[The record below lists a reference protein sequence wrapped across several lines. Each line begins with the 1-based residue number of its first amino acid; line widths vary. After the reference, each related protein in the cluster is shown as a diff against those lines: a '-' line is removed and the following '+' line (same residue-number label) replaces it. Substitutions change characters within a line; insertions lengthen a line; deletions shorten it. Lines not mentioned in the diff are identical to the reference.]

1 MAALADALVAMG
13 AGGFAGHG
21 GRHGAWGASAASSGG
36 WIAALFGTP
45 CPASPFLM
53 NRTRLAIAWLLSSA
67 AIAAFTAFAVLRW
80 HLHHEHPAG
89 GDLVPSEER
98 FHHWVHEN
106 LSISPEQDAALHA
119 AEASFA
125 SRRQELRRQLADASR
140 ELRTAI
146 VRDAALSPS
155 VDQAI
160 QRLSASQAELQKAL
174 LGHLFTMAQR
184 LEPGQRE
191 RLLQWT
197 HDSLQPVP

>member
-13 AGGFAGHG
+13 AGGFSGHG
-21 GRHGAWGASAASSGG
+21 GRHRAGDASSASSGE
-36 WIAALFGTP
+36 WIATLFGTP
-45 CPASPFLM
+45 CPAPPFSM
-53 NRTRLAIAWLLSSA
+53 NRTRLAMAWLLSSA

-125 SRRQELRRQLADASR
+125 SRRQELRRQLADASL

-146 VRDAALSPS
+146 VRDAALSPA

-174 LGHLFTMAQR
+174 LGHLFTMAQQ
-184 LEPGQRE
+184 LEPEQRE